1 MYLVDPRAYAQ
12 RLLHPGEWF
21 HLTTRRTLTAR
32 DRKPTHSRLDYL
44 EAGLT
49 GTLSTAYSR
58 RRAKELEQAFRHG
71 DVSYEEACLEME
83 QLDGE
88 P

>member
-1 MYLVDPRAYAQ
+1 
-12 RLLHPGEWF
+12 LLHPGSWF
-21 HLTTRRTLTAR
+21 HPAIRRILSVR
-32 DRKPTHSRLDYL
+32 GEQLHSRLDSL

-49 GTLSTAYSR
+49 GTLSTPYSR
-58 RRAKELEQAFRHG
+58 RKAKELEQAFRSG
-71 DVSYEEACLEME
+71 DISYEDACLQME